1 MAQQQ
6 THDLALA
13 GAPSMEGIQL
23 QRGTGKFENVQG
35 CPVLL
40 ARECHAPYG
49 VEVESKFT
57 PRPVFAGGND
67 PRKWLA
73 MQVEVPPSV
82 AEAIDTLDGALCAL
96 SDSPGTWS
104 SLVVN
109 RDGRYFVKARVN
121 VEGPRCAS
129 MRVGGGP
136 LQETRWEALNLA
148 LAMHNNFRGA
158 TVDVALRPAYIWSV
172 SGRRGLSMNVEMMA
186 VRPSVVSRTPVDF
199 FASQ

>member
-1 MAQQQ
+1 MAQQ
-6 THDLALA
+6 THDLDLA

-40 ARECHAPYG
+40 AKACRAPYG

-73 MQVEVPPSV
+73 VQVEVPPSV
-82 AEAIDTLDGALCAL
+82 ATALDTLDGALCAL

-109 RDGRYFVKARVN
+109 RDGRYFVKARIN
-121 VEGPRCAS
+121 VEGPRCS
-129 MRVGGGP
+129 WMRVGDGP
-136 LQETRWEALNLA
+136 LQETQWEALNLA
-148 LAMHNNFRGA
+148 LALHNNFRGA
-158 TVDVALRPAYIWSV
+158 DLDVALRPAYIWSV
-172 SGRRGLSMNVEMMA
+172 SGRRGLSVNVEMFA
-186 VRPSVVSRTPVDF
+186 ARPATVRREPIDF
-199 FASQ
+199 FAKP

>member
-1 MAQQQ
+1 MAQTQ
-6 THDLALA
+6 THDLDLA

-40 ARECHAPYG
+40 AKACRAPYG

-73 MQVEVPPSV
+73 VQVEVPPSV
-82 AEAIDTLDGALCAL
+82 ATALDTLDGALSVL

-104 SLVVN
+104 SRGEPRWALLCE
-109 RDGRYFVKARVN
+109 GARQR
-121 VEGPRCAS
+121 G
-129 MRVGGGP
+129 
-136 LQETRWEALNLA
+136 
-148 LAMHNNFRGA
+148 GA
-158 TVDVALRPAYIWSV
+158 TVLEYEGRRRPAAGDSLGGTQHGTRIAQQLP
-172 SGRRGLSMNVEMMA
+172 RR
-186 VRPSVVSRTPVDF
+186 
-199 FASQ
+199 